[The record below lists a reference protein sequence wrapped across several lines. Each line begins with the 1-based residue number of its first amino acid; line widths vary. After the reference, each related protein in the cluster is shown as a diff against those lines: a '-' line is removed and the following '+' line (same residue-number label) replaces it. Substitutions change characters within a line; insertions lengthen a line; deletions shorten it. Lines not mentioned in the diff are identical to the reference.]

1 MGYLEDRANL
11 AGKVAA
17 VVGGAAG
24 VGAAAT
30 LALARAGVDIALC
43 DINADAV
50 EATRAE
56 VEQLGRRATGRVTDA
71 WDLDQLGA
79 FYTAFDNDFDRLD
92 VLINVVG
99 GVRQRAFADATFE
112 QWTGDIHRNLVWAMQ
127 SMSLAIPRIRAGG
140 RGGSIV
146 SFTTIEAHRGA
157 AGYASYAGAKAGLTN
172 FSKALAVELGPERI
186 RVNLLAPDTTPS
198 EAIAKQMTPEALR
211 AMGATPEQLAR
222 SFASYIPM
230 VTPPPV
236 DDLGDAVLFL
246 ASDLSRT
253 ITGTTLHVDGGTYAA
268 SGFLRWPGD
277 RRWGPTPPP
286 MLFRDDVTD

>member
-1 MGYLEDRANL
+1 MGYLEERANL
-11 AGKVAA
+11 PGKVAA

-30 LALARAGVDIALC
+30 LALANAGVDIALC
-43 DINADAV
+43 DVNAEAVDAR
-50 EATRAE
+50 RAE
-56 VEQLGRRATGRVTDA
+56 VEKLGRRVTGRVTDA
-71 WDLDQLGA
+71 WDLDQLAA

-99 GVRQRAFADATFE
+99 GVRQRAFTDATFQ

-157 AGYASYAGAKAGLTN
+157 AGYAAYAGAKAGLTN

-186 RVNLLAPDTTPS
+186 RVNLVAPDTTPS
-198 EAIAKQMTPEALR
+198 ESISKQMTPEALR
-211 AMGATPEQLAR
+211 AMGATPEQLAK

-253 ITGTTLHVDGGTYAA
+253 ITGTTLHVDGGTFAA

-286 MLFRDDVTD
+286 MLFRESDTD